1 MDNMVLIWIL
11 ASFNIYFYTE
21 KYPPTNIEDDYD
33 INTSVEDDTYSTDG
47 INIIMLIVNIIINK
61 IFIIFVAEV
70 VQPNATSVPLDKAD
84 VNDRTGSIMDVTP
97 MSVDQILSAHFPENV
112 FLDESLSIDSF
123 EGAKMVN
130 DNLIYETLS
139 AEEKPGA
146 LVTGIVL
153 NNSTEVVYI
162 HDQLH

>member
-1 MDNMVLIWIL
+1 
-11 ASFNIYFYTE
+11 
-21 KYPPTNIEDDYD
+21 
-33 INTSVEDDTYSTDG
+33 
-47 INIIMLIVNIIINK
+47 MLIVNIIINK